1 MKFENTKTVD
11 DAVYYGNVEEP
22 VVRYLESHL
31 KCLEEDYNVEF
42 FLEEK
47 EDKGSMRRLGIDFG
61 DMDQDAK
68 QEAYVVMQSL
78 VPALL
83 TYGRQQYIELQL
95 LAKKKLTMRDDP
107 LTGLF
112 TADYLMDRAYVLNR
126 AEIFPTTIIAV
137 KLKFWKDTVKNLG
150 KESGD
155 ILVQL
160 TASILGKTAEKDY
173 LIGRMTDDVFAILI
187 PLVKRGE
194 TESYLK
200 RVDEECRLYKDS
212 AISPALAMGITAT
225 SNKNE
230 NVQEKIKEAMAQLP
244 Q

>member
-1 MKFENTKTVD
+1 MKFENVNTVD
-11 DAVYYGNVEEP
+11 DAVYYGAVEEP

-31 KCLEEDYNVEF
+31 KCLEDDYKVEF
-42 FLEEK
+42 FLEDKK
-47 EDKGSMRRLGIDFG
+47 EESNSLRRLGVDFG
-61 DMDQDAK
+61 DMDAEAK
-68 QEAYVVMQSL
+68 QEAYVIMQSL

-83 TYGRQQYIELQL
+83 TYGRQQYIEMQL
-95 LAKKKLTMRDDP
+95 LSKKKLTVRDDP

-126 AEIFPTTIIAV
+126 AEIFPTTVIAV
-137 KLKFWKDTVKNLG
+137 KMKFWKDIVESHG
-150 KESGD
+150 KENGD

-160 TASILGKTAEKDY
+160 TASILGKAAEKDY
-173 LIGRMTDDVFAILI
+173 LIGRMSDDVFVILI
-187 PLVKRGE
+187 PLVKHGE

-225 SNKNE
+225 SNKYE
-230 NVQEKIKEAMAQLP
+230 DVQEKIKEAIAQLS
-244 Q
+244 